1 MCCAVLRARGITA
14 WYNRGDIKRC
24 VAQKGLPH
32 QSALVEACGLS
43 IPSQPPTAHQKPQK
57 HLLELFNKP
66 KTSIMKQQSLKNS
79 EKCSVTDILNGHLHP
94 EPSSAQWMTSAHR
107 FWRPCQ
113 GFSRLVEVLKGL
125 AVIPAAE
132 ITVFLQLEYLFL
144 THPKEV
150 TAATLK
156 TRPVAMPCVTT
167 RKEQSPNP
175 LAADCG

>member
-1 MCCAVLRARGITA
+1 
-14 WYNRGDIKRC
+14 
-24 VAQKGLPH
+24 
-32 QSALVEACGLS
+32 
-43 IPSQPPTAHQKPQK
+43 
-57 HLLELFNKP
+57 
-66 KTSIMKQQSLKNS
+66 MKQQSLKNS

-132 ITVFLQLEYLFL
+132 ISVFLQLEYLFL

-175 LAADCG
+175 LAADCGWIMTFIPQGDLQAHLTQFIQAFLWICCKGSAICVSRER